1 MRAGVCQPVQKK
13 VSVRG
18 LRCAQPSG
26 RERLSELSGQ
36 ALQQMLWV
44 VCGEPSHQG
53 GPWGRAGAESG
64 ASGHIASLETGQG
77 GPWGLGAGQGPK
89 LGPVAILQV
98 WRQDA
103 DAVFRGEWLQG
114 AQIVWEA

>member
-64 ASGHIASLETGQG
+64 ASGHIASLETG
-77 GPWGLGAGQGPK
+77 
-89 LGPVAILQV
+89 
-98 WRQDA
+98 R
-103 DAVFRGEWLQG
+103 
-114 AQIVWEA
+114 